1 MKRNTALIKRWP
13 NSISLFILC
22 LLFSSIHA
30 QEQITVHASGIS
42 VSRDKTPKEALNE
55 ALIDAKKNAL
65 LKAGIFE
72 NLVVSNLLYT
82 YGNEQNVETFFH
94 GISNSELTANILI
107 DSIHSESNRF
117 DEYGN
122 MIISVEIEAV
132 VYAYDQTRDPGFF
145 FDLNGLKEVYY
156 ENEHI
161 AFSFVPSQNGY
172 LTIFAFNESESF
184 VLYPFDNKE
193 YEYLSDEK
201 ERVFIKEVMVSF
213 PINEAYDPGYAIEM
227 NKPLTDEAS
236 LLLFIY
242 TKNHIPWID
251 QQISLESVRSW
262 IYEIP
267 INEREVVYRNVL
279 LKQLD

>member
-30 QEQITVHASGIS
+30 QQQFRVHANGIS
-42 VSRDKTPKEALNE
+42 VSRDKTPSEALNE

-65 LKAGIFE
+65 LKAGISE
-72 NLVVSNLLYT
+72 KLVVSNLLYT

-107 DSIHSESNRF
+107 DSIHSERNKF
-117 DEYGN
+117 DPYGN

-132 VYAYDQTRDPGFF
+132 VYAYDEPRDAGFF
-145 FDLNGLKEVYY
+145 FDINGLKEVYY
-156 ENEHI
+156 DNEYI
-161 AFSFVPSQNGY
+161 AFSFVPSRDGY

-184 VLYPFDNKE
+184 VLYPFKNEEFD
-193 YEYLSDEK
+193 YLSDEK
-201 ERVFIKEVMVSF
+201 ERVFMKEVIVSF
-213 PINEAYDPGYAIEM
+213 PINKAYDPGYSIEM
-227 NKPLTDEAS
+227 DDPLTDEAS

-242 TKNHIPWID
+242 TKNHIPWLD

-267 INEREVVYRNVL
+267 INEREVVFRNIL
-279 LKQLD
+279 LKHLD

>member
-1 MKRNTALIKRWP
+1 MKRKTASIKHWA

-30 QEQITVHASGIS
+30 QKQVRVYANGIS
-42 VSRDKTPKEALNE
+42 VSRDKTPKEALEE
-55 ALIDAKKNAL
+55 ALTDAKKNAL
-65 LKAGIFE
+65 LKAGISE
-72 NLVVSNLLYT
+72 KLVVSNLLYAH
-82 YGNEQNVETFFH
+82 GNEQNIETYFH

-107 DSIHSESNRF
+107 DSIHAERNKF
-117 DEYGN
+117 DQYGN

-132 VYAYDQTRDPGFF
+132 VYAYEKPKDPGLF
-145 FDLNGLKEVYY
+145 FDISGLKEVYY

-161 AFSFVPSQNGY
+161 AFSFEPSRNGY
-172 LTIFAFNESESF
+172 LTIFVFNENESF
-184 VLYPFDNKE
+184 LLYPFENEAYD
-193 YEYLSDEK
+193 YLSDEK
-201 ERVFIKEVMVSF
+201 ERLFVKEAMVSF
-213 PINEAYDPGYAIEM
+213 PINQAYDPGYSIEM
-227 NKPLTDEAS
+227 NNPLTDEAS
-236 LLLFIY
+236 LLLFVY

-267 INEREVVYRNVL
+267 MNEREVVYRNVL